1 MCIEILCKFANMNK
15 CAHIV
20 LILLSIILLCS
31 CDGYSR
37 LVKSEDYATQY
48 SEAKRYYDEERY
60 SRARQLLENLQL
72 HYRDRE
78 NAENILWYY
87 SQCLLKQKDYYLAA
101 YNFTMF
107 TKRYPYS
114 TRAEEALYLAAY
126 CKYKEAPPSYL
137 DQTITK
143 DAIEEFE
150 RFAERYPSSI
160 HIPEVNAYLDEMN
173 KRLMQKDYD
182 IAVGYYNIESYHAA
196 YVALKNF
203 LNLYPDSPN
212 REDAMYYI
220 LRSGYE
226 YASNSREDK
235 MQERLQ
241 QVVGDFDKFATT
253 FTNSKYKESAQEIYT
268 KSKALLAKIEQEQSG
283 ESAKK

>member
-1 MCIEILCKFANMNK
+1 MYMEILCIFAIMNK
-15 CAHIV
+15 YAQIAF
-20 LILLSIILLCS
+20 ILLSTIVLCS

-48 SEAKRYYDEERY
+48 SEAKRYYDEGRY
-60 SRARQLLENLQL
+60 SRARQLFENLQL

-78 NAENILWYY
+78 NAENIVWYY
-87 SQCLLKQKDYYLAA
+87 SQCMMKQKDYYLAA

-107 TKRYPYS
+107 TKKFPYS
-114 TRAEEALYLAAY
+114 TRAEEGLYLAAY

-143 DAIEEFE
+143 DAIAEFE

-173 KRLMQKDYD
+173 NRLMQKDYD

-203 LNLYPDSPN
+203 LNMYPDSPN
-212 REDAMYYI
+212 QEDAMYYV

-235 MQERLQ
+235 VKERLQ
-241 QVVGDFDKFATT
+241 QVVSDFDKFATT
-253 FTNSKYKESAQEIYT
+253 FTNSKYKASAQDIYT
-268 KSKALLAKIEQEQSG
+268 KSKALLAKIEAEQNG
-283 ESAKK
+283 NKEK